1 MGEIKKLGTLE
12 NQQKLQEALR
22 EATERM
28 ATAQGN
34 YNSTVKQMT
43 EEQTAE
49 ICQAIEEAVERM
61 VTAQGTYNGTVKRI
75 ADNVDELRASIA
87 DIYAATVTRQE

>member
-1 MGEIKKLGTLE
+1 MGEIKKVGTLE
-12 NQQKLQEALR
+12 NQQKLQEALK

-28 ATAQGN
+28 VTAQGN

-43 EEQTAE
+43 EEMVQSVQE
-49 ICQAIEEAVERM
+49 MVEEAVQRM

-87 DIYAATVTRQE
+87 DIYAATVTKQE